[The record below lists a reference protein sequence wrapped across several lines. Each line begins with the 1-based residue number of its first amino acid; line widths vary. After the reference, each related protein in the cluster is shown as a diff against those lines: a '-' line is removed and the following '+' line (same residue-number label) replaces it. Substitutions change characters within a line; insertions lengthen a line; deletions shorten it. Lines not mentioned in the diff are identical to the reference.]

1 MTSTPPRVISARDK
15 GLGEAL
21 KIQRKYPDPK
31 DWRAAVDRIPVA
43 EVRSVAED
51 YLSGIVRRIQTL
63 RRMAKADGFDNLSRW
78 REHSRNVGRLRQTL
92 KG

>member
-1 MTSTPPRVISARDK
+1 MTTAGPPILSPRDK

-21 KIQRKYPDPK
+21 KIQRKHPDPK

-43 EVRSVAED
+43 EVRAVAED
-51 YLSGIVRRIQTL
+51 YLSGIIRRIQTL

-78 REHSRNVGRLRQTL
+78 REHSRHVSRLRQTL